1 MVEKFLDVKA
11 SHSQQNIQ
19 PLTCSWDHDIYM
31 ADSFEIWL
39 MVNRMMLIV
48 GNLAKV
54 TSLNVTKFVLYT
66 ENGGCLEPIANGW

>member
-1 MVEKFLDVKA
+1 
-11 SHSQQNIQ
+11 
-19 PLTCSWDHDIYM
+19 
-31 ADSFEIWL
+31 
-39 MVNRMMLIV
+39 MMLIV